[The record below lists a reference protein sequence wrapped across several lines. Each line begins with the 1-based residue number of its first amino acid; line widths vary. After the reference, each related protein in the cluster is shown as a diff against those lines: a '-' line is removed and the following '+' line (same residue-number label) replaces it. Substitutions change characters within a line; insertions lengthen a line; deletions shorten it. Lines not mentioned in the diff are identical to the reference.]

1 MRDPASHLYSLSHRV
16 SVTSCTRKLDATF
29 VFWACRAKSCACE
42 IVRHA
47 YALKRAT
54 TASGHS
60 AARLP
65 HNGER
70 NSSEDQEGEE
80 KHTNLRLL
88 EERLVSWWERARQSA
103 AQEAAYVQ
111 TGEETTIKVPTTVAT
126 SHHRIGVRIEAT
138 TRKTC
143 TAHAHRMLERRAR
156 WGERGG
162 APAAHR
168 DQMTLPD
175 GDLRAQ
181 AIRASRHGCRARHRA
196 QSAAHTF
203 ALLVADS
210 WHPLLD
216 SRPSDRYRYRHRVVC
231 VMCTLEGLF
240 PLE

>member
-1 MRDPASHLYSLSHRV
+1 MRTLSSVRPRPA
-16 SVTSCTRKLDATF
+16 VTPRRAFHTTENATAAKIRKAKRSTR
-29 VFWACRAKSCACE
+29 
-42 IVRHA
+42 
-47 YALKRAT
+47 
-54 TASGHS
+54 
-60 AARLP
+60 
-65 HNGER
+65 
-70 NSSEDQEGEE
+70 
-80 KHTNLRLL
+80 HTNLRLL

-138 TRKTC
+138 TKKIC

-203 ALLVADS
+203 ALS
-210 WHPLLD
+210 RGRLLASAFRY
-216 SRPSDRYRYRHRVVC
+216 SRPSTVTVTEPSTWYKRPID
-231 VMCTLEGLF
+231 F
-240 PLE
+240 